1 MIRRNRKKYE
11 ENTKSIRSLLHIHRL
26 RKKINLLAN
35 AVYITI
41 KYICINKKN
50 KKKKEILPFWNR
62 QSKAILPGSGKS
74 ENEKRKTDGRE
85 KEGERGERVE
95 EEKEKKKGTR
105 LKHRVWVKRS
115 VLGIIRESFENA
127 QKARRAGRASPREN
141 EQWRS

>member
-62 QSKAILPGSGKS
+62 QSKAILPGSVRVRTKKGKLT
-74 ENEKRKTDGRE
+74 EERKRAREARGLKRK
-85 KEGERGERVE
+85 K
-95 EEKEKKKGTR
+95 KEKKKERG
-105 LKHRVWVKRS
+105 
-115 VLGIIRESFENA
+115 
-127 QKARRAGRASPREN
+127 
-141 EQWRS
+141 